1 MINNIQLQQNDGFTL
16 LELLIVVTIV
26 GIIAAIAVPSLLT
39 SSKAP
44 ADATAKSDLRNVMTA
59 LELYFLRTGTYP
71 ATLAELEATGF
82 SLSPGVS
89 FDRYKVE
96 TTNGVLTVHMHVE
109 HVDSANKW
117 HASYPWE
124 GTEIEIR

>member
-1 MINNIQLQQNDGFTL
+1 MNSIQLEKNAGFSL
-16 LELLIVVTIV
+16 IELLIVVAII

-59 LELYFLRTGTYP
+59 LELYFLKNGTFP
-71 ATLAELEATGF
+71 ATVAELEATGF

-89 FDRYKVE
+89 FDTYKVE
-96 TTNGVLTVHMHVE
+96 TKDGVLTVHMHVK

-117 HASYPWE
+117 HARYPLE